1 MDKRSLEKR
10 ARRRLRRDRAVIDH
24 LVDHGIDGEFPRGRV
39 HSPTTAGGQPVEE
52 QVRKKWDPK
61 KGGGLPIFLR
71 RSGY

>member
-10 ARRRLRRDRAVIDH
+10 ALRRYRRERPIIDH
-24 LVDHGIDGEFPRGRV
+24 LINQGIDGKAPKGSI
-39 HSPTTAGGQPVEE
+39 HSPTTEGGQPIEE

-71 RSGY
+71 RSG